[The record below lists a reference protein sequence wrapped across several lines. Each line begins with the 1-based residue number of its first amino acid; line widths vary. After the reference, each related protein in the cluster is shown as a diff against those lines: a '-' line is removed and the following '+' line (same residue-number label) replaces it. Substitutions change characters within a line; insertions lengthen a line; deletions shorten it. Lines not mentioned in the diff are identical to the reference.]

1 MDVGQG
7 CSLFRHLRFFVAGF
21 GDDDLVEQASGMPAF
36 DDHFFVEIQYLREI
50 SFTAVW
56 VVAGEGLLLQD
67 RDETFGEI
75 NCSTGGKG
83 GDGSHDY

>member
-7 CSLFRHLRFFVAGF
+7 CSIFRYLRFFVAGF
-21 GDDDLVEQASGMPAF
+21 GDDDLIEQAFGIPAF
-36 DDHFFVEIQYLREI
+36 EDHFFVEIQYLREI
-50 SFTAVW
+50 SLAEVW

-67 RDETFGEI
+67 RDEILGKI
-75 NCSTGGKG
+75 NCGTGGKG